1 MATLL
6 NAFFSS
12 TEFSLEMREKRQRL
26 RRWRETS
33 NLENISTTTWKVRKK
48 IRGRI
53 LGRDGDKSLKSC
65 YSQSPFYSPPPCA
78 KVV

>member
-1 MATLL
+1 MTALL
-6 NAFFSS
+6 NELVCSVFSRNEGE
-12 TEFSLEMREKRQRL
+12 TPKAEEM
-26 RRWRETS
+26 ETS

-53 LGRDGDKSLKSC
+53 PGRNGDKSLKSC